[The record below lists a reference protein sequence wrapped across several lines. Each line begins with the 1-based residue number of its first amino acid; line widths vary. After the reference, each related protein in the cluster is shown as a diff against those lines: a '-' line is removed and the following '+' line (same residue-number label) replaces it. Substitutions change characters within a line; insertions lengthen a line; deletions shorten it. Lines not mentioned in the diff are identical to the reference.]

1 MNKIKATY
9 RSNKGY
15 KRYKEYIEQQE
26 RDPAGSSLPDG
37 SRYTWT
43 CYKNV
48 KDIFIAEKKV
58 YDEMFQAELDLQNG
72 KYRKKGNYGRIKTMQ
87 EWMLSSGHRPLENLY
102 RVGNKNGFIAPEDLW
117 QCYVEFHNW
126 RNKVFGKN
134 LWAVSAV
141 LYMDR
146 LYERYVLYWQDG
158 NGIMH
163 TGIDK
168 SLKQAGVAL
177 PDASRPE
184 CRDNYRKKEFDRIC
198 REKWLDIV
206 EKKLLDK
213 YPELEL
219 DRTVREKKRQ
229 DSASLYESGSWRAY
243 DGAWDRA
250 RKRVYRLQIEADR
263 LQKRKEEIRNEKDE
277 LAKEITALEAA
288 AHQDGAD
295 IEGLTKQWD
304 DKKARGQELEMQ
316 ERILKQKIKAMNKRL
331 SAAEEKAEMLESKA
345 I

>member
-15 KRYKEYIEQQE
+15 KRLIEYIERQE
-26 RDPAGSSLPDG
+26 RDPAGSCLPDG

-48 KDIFIAEKKV
+48 KDIFAAEKKL
-58 YDEMFQAELDLQNG
+58 YEEMFRTELDLQNE
-72 KYRKKGNYGRIKTMQ
+72 KYKKKGNYGRIKTMD
-87 EWMLSSGHRPLENLY
+87 EWMVSDRHRAVENMY
-102 RVGNKNGFIAPEDLW
+102 RVGNKNGFISQDDLW

-141 LYMDR
+141 LYVDR
-146 LYERYVLYWQDG
+146 LYERYVLFWKDG

-168 SLKQAGVAL
+168 SLKQAGVGL
-177 PDASRPE
+177 PDASQPE
-184 CRDNYRKKEFDRIC
+184 SRDNFRKKEFDRIC

-206 EKKLLDK
+206 EDMLRDK

-219 DRTVREKKRQ
+219 DRTVSEKKRQ
-229 DSASLYESGSWRAY
+229 DSASRYEAGSWKAY
-243 DGAWDRA
+243 DGALRRV
-250 RKRVYRLQIEADR
+250 RKNAYRLKLETDR
-263 LQKRKEEIRNEKDE
+263 LQERKEEILEEKE
-277 LAKEITALEAA
+277 NLEREIADLEAA
-288 AHQDGAD
+288 AQMDGAD
-295 IEGLTKQWD
+295 VEALTKQRD
-304 DKKARGQELEMQ
+304 AAKARMEEIG
-316 ERILKQKIKAMNKRL
+316 EREHILKQKTKDIEKRL
-331 SAAEEKAEMLESKA
+331 AAAQEKAEMLESKV